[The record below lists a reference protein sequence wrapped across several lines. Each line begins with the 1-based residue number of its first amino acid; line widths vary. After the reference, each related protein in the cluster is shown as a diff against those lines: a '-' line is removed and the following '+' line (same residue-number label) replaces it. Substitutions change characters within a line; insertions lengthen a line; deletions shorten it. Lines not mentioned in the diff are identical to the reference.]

1 MRKQTLLALTR
12 SINAD
17 LRDGDCNTYS
27 FLALKNEEELVT
39 IYDYAPKH
47 QFHKDPQDGN
57 LLHVIC
63 FPYSYFH
70 ADVKVEELRSILMDK
85 RNDLQDEYD
94 EVSAKG
100 DQLTDED
107 LDWQYNCGKVLDA
120 LDRVLEQ
127 S

>member
-17 LRDGDCNTYS
+17 LKDGDCNTYS

-39 IYDYAPKH
+39 IPKH
-47 QFHKDPQDGN
+47 QFHKASQAGN
-57 LLHVIC
+57 LLYVC
-63 FPYSYFH
+63 EFPYIFCH
-70 ADVKVEELRSILMDK
+70 ADMKVEELRSLLMDK
-85 RNDLQDEYD
+85 RNDLQDDYD

-100 DQLTDED
+100 DLMTDED

-127 S
+127 K